1 MERQEAI
8 GRISEIVGIDL
19 RNLADKYKVTVF
31 KAGKKNKGW
40 AGHVIERYLGL
51 PINSSQ
57 SPNFGSWELKTIS
70 LKHLRSGELTIKET
84 MAITMIDPYN
94 IQRRGFEDSHLFI
107 KLRKLVI
114 VARVWENQEET
125 SSLLYAVKPFDLDN
139 PEIYDQVKEDYDLV
153 RNTIIERGFS
163 ALTGRMGVFIQPRTK
178 GAGHGSTTRAFY
190 ARTSFLKKVFL
201 GQ

>member
-8 GRISEIVGIDL
+8 GRISEIVGTDL

-70 LKHLRSGELTIKET
+70 LKHLQ
-84 MAITMIDPYN
+84 A
-94 IQRRGFEDSHLFI
+94 
-107 KLRKLVI
+107 
-114 VARVWENQEET
+114 EN
-125 SSLLYAVKPFDLDN
+125 SP
-139 PEIYDQVKEDYDLV
+139 
-153 RNTIIERGFS
+153 
-163 ALTGRMGVFIQPRTK
+163 
-178 GAGHGSTTRAFY
+178 
-190 ARTSFLKKVFL
+190 LKRL
-201 GQ
+201 WQ